1 MGKYKHIIT
10 KLTEDSEYQKFFMDA
25 LKKFNVSD
33 IGSFK
38 SEDEKKKFF
47 NYVDANYKGK
57 TEGTLEEEVYFKPQ
71 GSDRWEVREARKAL
85 YDWFKTNIEI
95 SNQGQPLQPSSFKT
109 LNDLILNFAVEL
121 ADARAERAVRDY
133 RGY

>member
-47 NYVDANYKGK
+47 DYVDANYKGK
-57 TEGTLEEEVYFKPQ
+57 TESTIG
-71 GSDRWEVREARKAL
+71 EANTDWKSALIKKFGKDKDAVNVLKSLNLTDEQAMAL
-85 YDWFKTNIEI
+85 YFGIERI
-95 SNQGQPLQPSSFKT
+95 ASSSGPSH
-109 LNDLILNFAVEL
+109 
-121 ADARAERAVRDY
+121 
-133 RGY
+133 GW